1 MEEPLARSAVKV
13 MVGEHAKTSHIGF
26 GLYEADLQTGELW
39 KAGRKVRLQS
49 QPFKVLAALLEHPG
63 EVVTRAELQ
72 SRLWG
77 KDAVGDFDQ
86 SLGTAVN
93 KIRDALGDTPDNP
106 RFVETLAKRG
116 YRFIAP
122 VQILSPSTERVSKEL
137 IGGPTATLVEAA
149 QSATKPAQAVPA
161 EPFGVEAPTQ
171 AGVSAPAVGPVF
183 TSTKVVR
190 SPGMTFS
197 RTARSGWSRLTFV
210 LALVGAFA
218 VGLALAW
225 GLRAR
230 VAKPEAARLF
240 RIEKLTHSGN
250 IAPGMPGME
259 SLPAAASDG
268 LEIFVP
274 VLDDGR
280 SVLSRVDV
288 HTGAVHPIE
297 LPHELASPTLGD
309 LSPDFSTLLLRSHL
323 SPESEQPLW
332 RVPVGGGSALRLPNI
347 LAHDATWMPD
357 GKSVLYAEGD
367 RLMIV
372 RPEDG
377 ASMPFATLPGRAL
390 WMRWS
395 PDGTLL
401 RFTLLDPL
409 RHTTGLWQLDSR
421 GQHLQMLLSGWDQ
434 PASECCGVWA
444 DDGQSFVFQATRGDH
459 TNLWRLDRKAVN
471 SPVQLTDGPLDFAAP
486 VSSSHSSR
494 IYFLG
499 LDTQTVLQRYDT
511 ALGRLMPAE
520 SFLADATRLEYSRDG
535 KSVVWVDQAGRAW
548 IAQADGSERL
558 QLTPDSLHV
567 FMARLSPNG
576 QRVALMARERG
587 KAWQLYL
594 VPAEGGTLQHLD
606 TGNHNAADP
615 SWSADGKQLVFG
627 RVNDVMGD
635 EGEPRSLETLDVQS
649 GGRSLIPGSLGLFSP
664 RWSPDGR
671 YIAALSLDQ
680 HQLLLFNTA
689 TKHWQTLARTTAA
702 DPVWAA
708 DSMALY
714 FHAALAALQPI
725 YRVSIP
731 DGHLQQIA
739 NLSSFASTQKDFF
752 FSGLSQNG
760 SPMLRS
766 RTATGDLYTLD
777 LEQGKAA
784 NREK

>member
-1 MEEPLARSAVKV
+1 MTVSGDQLAGRV
-13 MVGEHAKTSHIGF
+13 GF

-39 KAGRKVRLQS
+39 KAGRKIRLQS
-49 QPFKVLAALLEHPG
+49 QPFKVLAALVEHAG
-63 EVVTRAELQ
+63 EVVSRSELQ

-93 KIRDALGDTPDNP
+93 KIRDALGDTADNP

-122 VQILSPSTERVSKEL
+122 VHLVAAPESYLELPRAYGPSDLHEPGRIEPLAPPGAGHPEQRETPPDAV
-137 IGGPTATLVEAA
+137 TATTAA
-149 QSATKPAQAVPA
+149 PLPIQVPSPAAVTVA
-161 EPFGVEAPTQ
+161 DRGAW
-171 AGVSAPAVGPVF
+171 
-183 TSTKVVR
+183 R
-190 SPGMTFS
+190 
-197 RTARSGWSRLTFV
+197 RTGFAAALL
-210 LALVGAFA
+210 LAFM

-225 GLRAR
+225 GVGWRLQARA
-230 VAKPEAARLF
+230 PSPLL

-259 SLPAAASDG
+259 SLPASASDG
-268 LEIFVP
+268 LRIFVP
-274 VLDDGR
+274 VLEDGR

-288 HTGAVHPIE
+288 HTGAMQPID
-297 LPHELASPTLGD
+297 LPHEVASPMLGD
-309 LSPDFSTLLLRSHL
+309 LSPDLSTLLLRNHL

-332 RVPVGGGSALRLPNI
+332 RAPVSGGSALRLPNVV
-347 LAHDATWMPD
+347 AHDATWMPD
-357 GKSVLYAEGD
+357 GKSILYAQGN
-367 RLMIV
+367 RLMID

-377 ASMPFATLPGRAL
+377 VSAAFATLPGRAL

-409 RHTTGLWQLDSR
+409 RHTMGLWQIDSAGR
-421 GQHLQMLLSGWDQ
+421 HLQMLLGGWDR
-434 PASECCGVWA
+434 PSSECCGVWA
-444 DDGQSFVFQATRGDH
+444 DDGKYFIFQATRGDH
-459 TNLWRLDRKAVN
+459 TDLWRMDGN
-471 SPVQLTDGPLDFAAP
+471 STSSPVQITDGPLNFAAP

-499 LDTQTVLQRYDT
+499 LDTQSLLQKYD
-511 ALGRLMPAE
+511 AGLGRFVPVE
-520 SFLADATRLEYSRDG
+520 SFLAEASRLEYSRDG
-535 KSVVWVDQAGRAW
+535 RNVLWVDLSGRAW
-548 IAQADGSERL
+548 RAQADGAERI
-558 QLTPDSLHV
+558 QLTPDSLQV
-567 FMARLSPNG
+567 FMARWSPDG
-576 QRVALMARERG
+576 QQIALMARARG
-587 KAWQLYL
+587 DAWQLYL
-594 VPAEGGTLQHLD
+594 MPAEGGTLRHLD
-606 TGNHNAADP
+606 TGSRNAADP
-615 SWSADGKQLVFG
+615 SWSSDGKQIVFG

-635 EGEPRSLETLDVQS
+635 EGEPRALEVLDV
-649 GGRSLIPGSLGLFSP
+649 GTGTRSPVPDSTGLFSP

-689 TKHWQTLARTTAA
+689 TRRWQTLARTTAA

-708 DSMALY
+708 NSAALY
-714 FHAALAALQPI
+714 FHAALAEMQPI

-731 DGHLQQIA
+731 DGHLQQVA
-739 NLSSFASTQKDFF
+739 NLFSFASTPTDYF
-752 FSGLSQNG
+752 FSGLSLSG

-777 LEQGKAA
+777 LEQGKTDAKG
-784 NREK
+784 R